1 MNGYVLDNAWSS
13 CWTMNLT
20 ALFKMKFPFRVSHQ
34 NWMEKQKQKPISYL
48 KMKLIE
54 KIALQIIHYWTHCM
68 IQLKQKWIQISH
80 DVTLIKRIQI
90 WRWVY
95 IYWYRVKS
103 DEFISNSFY

>member
-1 MNGYVLDNAWSS
+1 
-13 CWTMNLT
+13 
-20 ALFKMKFPFRVSHQ
+20 
-34 NWMEKQKQKPISYL
+34 
-48 KMKLIE
+48 
-54 KIALQIIHYWTHCM
+54 M